1 MSLWEPS
8 SQQRRQWRH
17 ESRVATPELVEPD
30 PPGEER
36 ASSTWP
42 IPVLQPS
49 GSRSIGAKEP
59 AGWALHGP
67 THKGVNS
74 PPLSRPESEASL
86 IETNHSYKMAKRQ
99 HKIDLVKRTINYKR
113 FISEVPKE
121 LRHLSGVRRTPDKE
135 AKVGRESWDSMVRKW
150 KFELLTW
157 ARNAPISDT
166 FRHQHSQSQIET
178 DPDILYRRQKQIE
191 YVKNSKNYKLY
202 AREVPRDSRRSW
214 MPQTPDTKRKL
225 LKENVWET
233 LVKKWK
239 LDVHQWA
246 EDWAD
251 GKLSHNN
258 AQQSSTRQGS
268 RKPGKAE
275 RAGEKGM
282 SRSRSHDGQRNRD
295 RSHSRENREQCCQT
309 VCQSCMVVLD
319 CV

>member
-225 LKENVWET
+225 LKENVWEI

-239 LDVHQWA
+239 LDVHNWA
-246 EDWAD
+246 EDWAE
-251 GKLSHNN
+251 GKLSRND
-258 AQQSSTRQGS
+258 AQQSCTRQG
-268 RKPGKAE
+268 RPGRAE
-275 RAGEKGM
+275 RAAEREAEKE
-282 SRSRSHDGQRNRD
+282 RSRLRSQDGQRNRD
-295 RSHSRENREQCCQT
+295 RSHSREEQCCQT
-309 VCQSCMVVLD
+309 VCQSCMVVVD
-319 CV
+319 CI